1 MNSSNFEI
9 WYKKEPKKLKIS
21 RFLGFS
27 TKIFWIDIQFCR
39 HKLYQILLLFFWYN
53 VSWSKQWPYKKSTTL
68 RSESTQNSIWRPNS
82 TYFSDGKTTLS
93 WIFCLKLTELWVLF
107 FLSFWGPSLYQI
119 PNFDE
124 FIWLELISTL
134 RSTWFWRLIWNL

>member
-1 MNSSNFEI
+1 MNSANFEI
-9 WYKKEPKKLKIS
+9 LYREGPQKLKILS
-21 RFLGFS
+21 FS
-27 TKIFWIDIQFCR
+27 HLETSYFWIEIQFCWQ
-39 HKLYQILLLFFWYN
+39 KLYSIKALFFESD
-53 VSWSKQWPYKKSTTL
+53 VSGSKQWQFKKLTTMKNKNFW
-68 RSESTQNSIWRPNS
+68 NSIWRLNS
-82 TYFSDGKTTLS
+82 SYFSNGKTTLS
-93 WIFCLKLTELWVLF
+93 WIFCYKLTEFPVLC